1 MAGNDYTRGE
11 MEIEAQ
17 SKMFDGTMKAGAW
30 SMIIILMMLAYST
43 FVLSLGMPWLVALG
57 LTAIGGIAV
66 GLIMGYGAAWVAT
79 VIALSVLGVVIQ
91 VLVMLTQ
98 WAVS

>member
-17 SKMFDGTMKAGAW
+17 SKMFDGAMKAGAW

-43 FVLSLGMPWLVALG
+43 FVLSVGMPWLVALA

-79 VIALSVLGVVIQ
+79 VVALSVLGVFIQ
-91 VLVMLTQ
+91 LLVWLTQ
-98 WAVS
+98 LAIG